1 MVVQHDA
8 DSDDEEDH
16 DQEAEGAEQLVE
28 DAANVVVAGSVLIL
42 LLCTFLITHGER
54 ILDRVLV
61 AARAVDTV
69 SSIPSTQDKQDGFKL
84 IDRAANDPSV

>member
-1 MVVQHDA
+1 MVVEHDA

-28 DAANVVVAGSVLIL
+28 DAANVVVAGSVLL

-54 ILDRVLV
+54 ILDSVLV
-61 AARAVDTV
+61 AAWAVDTV
-69 SSIPSTQDKQDGFKL
+69 SSIPSTQD
-84 IDRAANDPSV
+84 R

>member
-1 MVVQHDA
+1 MVVEHNA
-8 DSDDEEDH
+8 DSDDEKDH

-42 LLCTFLITHGER
+42 LCTFLITHGER

-61 AARAVDTV
+61 AAWAVDTV
-69 SSIPSTQDKQDGFKL
+69 SSIPSTQDRQDGF
-84 IDRAANDPSV
+84 

>member
-1 MVVQHDA
+1 MVVEHNA

-28 DAANVVVAGSVLIL
+28 DAANVVVAGSVLL
-42 LLCTFLITHGER
+42 LLCTFFITHGER

-61 AARAVDTV
+61 AAWAVDTV
-69 SSIPSTQDKQDGFKL
+69 SSIPSTQDRQDGFKL
-84 IDRAANDPSV
+84 INRAANDPSV

>member
-1 MVVQHDA
+1 MVVEHDA

-28 DAANVVVAGSVLIL
+28 DAANVVVAGSVLL
-42 LLCTFLITHGER
+42 LFCTFLITHGER
-54 ILDRVLV
+54 ILDSVLV
-61 AARAVDTV
+61 AAWAVDTV

-84 IDRAANDPSV
+84 INRAANDPSV

>member
-1 MVVQHDA
+1 MVVEHDA

-28 DAANVVVAGSVLIL
+28 DAANVVVAGSVLL
-42 LLCTFLITHGER
+42 LFCTFLITHGER

-61 AARAVDTV
+61 AAWAVDTV

-84 IDRAANDPSV
+84 INRAANDPSV

>member
-1 MVVQHDA
+1 MVVEHDA

-28 DAANVVVAGSVLIL
+28 DAANVVVAGSVLLL

-69 SSIPSTQDKQDGFKL
+69 SSIPSTQYKQDGF
-84 IDRAANDPSV
+84 

>member
-1 MVVQHDA
+1 MVVEHDA
-8 DSDDEEDH
+8 DSDDEKDH

-61 AARAVDTV
+61 AAWAVDTV
-69 SSIPSTQDKQDGFKL
+69 SSIPSTQDKQDGF
-84 IDRAANDPSV
+84 

>member
-1 MVVQHDA
+1 MVVQHNA
-8 DSDDEEDH
+8 DPDDEEDH

-28 DAANVVVAGSVLIL
+28 DAANVVVAGSVLL

-61 AARAVDTV
+61 AAWAVDTV
-69 SSIPSTQDKQDGFKL
+69 SSFPSTQDKQDGF
-84 IDRAANDPSV
+84 

>member
-16 DQEAEGAEQLVE
+16 DQEPEGAEQLVE

-42 LLCTFLITHGER
+42 FCTFLITHGER
-54 ILDRVLV
+54 LLD
-61 AARAVDTV
+61 AR
-69 SSIPSTQDKQDGFKL
+69 FKPL
-84 IDRAANDPSV
+84 T

>member
-1 MVVQHDA
+1 MVVEHDA

-54 ILDRVLV
+54 ILDRNLV
-61 AARAVDTV
+61 AAWAVDTV
-69 SSIPSTQDKQDGFKL
+69 SSIPSAQYRLDGF
-84 IDRAANDPSV
+84 

>member
-1 MVVQHDA
+1 MVVEHDA

-28 DAANVVVAGSVLIL
+28 DAANVVVAGSVLLL
-42 LLCTFLITHGER
+42 LLCTFFITHGER

-69 SSIPSTQDKQDGFKL
+69 SSIPSTQYKQDGF
-84 IDRAANDPSV
+84 

>member
-1 MVVQHDA
+1 MVVEHDA
-8 DSDDEEDH
+8 DPDDEKDH

-28 DAANVVVAGSVLIL
+28 DAANVVVAGSVLL

-69 SSIPSTQDKQDGFKL
+69 SSIPSTQDKQDGF
-84 IDRAANDPSV
+84 

>member
-1 MVVQHDA
+1 MVVEHDA

-28 DAANVVVAGSVLIL
+28 DAANVVVAGSVLL
-42 LLCTFLITHGER
+42 LLLLFTFLISHGER

-69 SSIPSTQDKQDGFKL
+69 SSFPSTQDKQDGF
-84 IDRAANDPSV
+84 

>member
-1 MVVQHDA
+1 MVVEHDA

-28 DAANVVVAGSVLIL
+28 DAANVVVAGSVLL
-42 LLCTFLITHGER
+42 LLCTFLVTHGER

-61 AARAVDTV
+61 AAWAVDTV
-69 SSIPSTQDKQDGFKL
+69 SSIPSTQDKQDGF
-84 IDRAANDPSV
+84 

>member
-1 MVVQHDA
+1 MVVEHDA

-28 DAANVVVAGSVLIL
+28 DAANVVVAGSVLL

-61 AARAVDTV
+61 AAWAVDTV
-69 SSIPSTQDKQDGFKL
+69 SSIPSTQDKQDGF
-84 IDRAANDPSV
+84 

>member
-1 MVVQHDA
+1 MVVEHDA

-28 DAANVVVAGSVLIL
+28 DAANVVVAGSVLL

-54 ILDRVLV
+54 ILDSVLV
-61 AARAVDTV
+61 AAWAVDTV

-84 IDRAANDPSV
+84 INRAANDPSV

>member
-1 MVVQHDA
+1 MVVEHDA

-42 LLCTFLITHGER
+42 LCTFLITHGER

-61 AARAVDTV
+61 AAWAVDTV
-69 SSIPSTQDKQDGFKL
+69 SSIPSTQDRQDGF
-84 IDRAANDPSV
+84 